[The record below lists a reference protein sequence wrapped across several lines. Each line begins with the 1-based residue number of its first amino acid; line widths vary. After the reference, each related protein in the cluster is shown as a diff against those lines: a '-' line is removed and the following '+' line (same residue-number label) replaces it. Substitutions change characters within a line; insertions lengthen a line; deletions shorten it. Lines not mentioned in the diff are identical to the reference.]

1 MTALELPSNA
11 ELVLRLLLA
20 AFLGGL
26 VGLERDLA
34 DHPAGLRTHIAVAV
48 GSALFVIAGAYGW
61 GDFLTDR
68 ESTNITIGVDRVA
81 SNIVTGIGF
90 LGGGAILKYGANIK
104 GLTTAASLWVTSA
117 VGLASGLG
125 SYVLVVAATIVTLL
139 SLVALRLPER
149 WIRRNLAVD
158 RETLIVRLADGA
170 DVPEVISQ
178 VVALEGVHLK
188 HLTVGEDEGA
198 IVIEAGVVADAG
210 TRLAERAGS
219 LASRADVESVDF
231 A

>member
-1 MTALELPSNA
+1 VDLPSTF
-11 ELVLRLLLA
+11 ELVGRLVLA
-20 AFLGGL
+20 ALLGGL
-26 VGLERDLA
+26 IGLERELR
-34 DHPAGLRTHIAVAV
+34 DHPAGLRTHITVAV

-68 ESTNITIGVDRVA
+68 NSTNITIGVDRVA

-125 SYVLVVAATIVTLL
+125 SYVLVVAATVITLI

-149 WIRRNLAVD
+149 WIRRNVAVD
-158 RETLIVRLADGA
+158 RETLVVRLAGGA
-170 DVPEVISQ
+170 DVPAVISQ
-178 VVALEGVHLK
+178 IVSLEGVHLK
-188 HLTVGEDEGA
+188 HLTVGDDEGVT
-198 IVIEAGVVADAG
+198 VIEAGVVADVGSA
-210 TRLAERAGS
+210 LAERAGA
-219 LASRADVESVDF
+219 LASRPDVASVDF

>member
-1 MTALELPSNA
+1 MDLPSTF
-11 ELVLRLLLA
+11 ELVGRLVLA
-20 AFLGGL
+20 AALGGL
-26 VGLERDLA
+26 IGLERELR

-61 GDFLTDR
+61 SDFLTDR
-68 ESTNITIGVDRVA
+68 DSTNITIGVDRVA

-117 VGLASGLG
+117 VGLAAGLG
-125 SYVLVVAATIVTLL
+125 SYVLVVAATVVTLL
-139 SLVALRLPER
+139 SLVALRIPER

-158 RETLIVRLADGA
+158 RETLIVRLAEGA

-178 VVALEGVHLK
+178 VAGLEGVHLK